1 MKGFGKIMAA
11 VLFLPAF
18 ICCRNE
24 SYQPVEVRNM
34 LVNAALYDT
43 TSSYY
48 AGFDEYPSNLS
59 DLPIGIFDL
68 NMGGM
73 AALEDI
79 ITLDKFDNITGSAE
93 SDLIRDFAGEHFI
106 YYNALSNADSVS
118 DANGMID
125 IREAAIKNTLFLVG
139 DKCAQGEK
147 ERAKIIIASG
157 NITRATGLDD
167 IRQML
172 ELSGTGV
179 KIVGVVEE
187 GVKGLLGRM
196 KEQHISHFSVGLLAE
211 ESTIESGVYPAML
224 GELSAEAGITGTI
237 PFVSKTV
244 GAADSTDV
252 RMLDEAFIS
261 MIEEHY
267 ASGNNTPISA
277 VIVENSLTDDVEA
290 LFSGIIRSYR
300 SKRIRGTYPYRNV
313 IMEDVLFIDPTE
325 YAAIECYRTLRTD
338 GNLAL
343 RITDQQVVHYTDL
356 PYDI

>member
-1 MKGFGKIMAA
+1 MSALRKISFA
-11 VLFLPAF
+11 LLLLPALV
-18 ICCRNE
+18 CCK
-24 SYQPVEVRNM
+24 PEVSRPDEVGNP
-34 LVNAALYDT
+34 LVKTALYDT

-48 AGFDEYPSNLS
+48 AGFDEYPSNLA
-59 DLPIGIFDL
+59 DLPIGIYDL

-79 ITLDKFDNITGSAE
+79 VTLDRFDNITGKPA
-93 SDLIRDFAGEHFI
+93 SDSIRDFAGEHFI

-118 DANGMID
+118 ATEGLVD
-125 IREAAIKNTLFLVG
+125 IREAALMNTLFLVG

-187 GVKGLLGRM
+187 GVKGLLGQM
-196 KEQHISHFSVGLLAE
+196 KERHIHHFTVGLLAE
-211 ESTIESGVYPAML
+211 ESTIESGVYPAMMK
-224 GELSAEAGITGTI
+224 EIMTAEGMPGST
-237 PFVSKTV
+237 PFVCKAI
-244 GAADSTDV
+244 GAADSTGV
-252 RMLDEAFIS
+252 KMLDEAFIA

-267 ASGNNTPISA
+267 ASGENTPISA
-277 VIVENSLTDDVEA
+277 VIVENALTKDVAE
-290 LFSGIIRSYR
+290 LFTDIIRSYR
-300 SKRIRGTYPYRNV
+300 SKRVRGTYPYRNV
-313 IMEDVLFIDPTE
+313 ILEDVLFINPTE
-325 YAAIECYRTLRTD
+325 YAAIQCYRTLRTD

>member
-1 MKGFGKIMAA
+1 MSLVRKILVALL
-11 VLFLPAF
+11 VLPALV
-18 ICCRNE
+18 CCRTE
-24 SYQPVEVRNM
+24 VSRPVVVDNA

-48 AGFDEYPSNLS
+48 AGFEEYPSNLS
-59 DLPIGIFDL
+59 DLPVGIFDL

-79 ITLDKFDNITGSAE
+79 ITLDRFDNITGEAQPDS
-93 SDLIRDFAGEHFI
+93 IRDFAGEHFI

-118 DANGMID
+118 NANGRID
-125 IREAAIKNTLFLVG
+125 IREAALMNTLFLVG
-139 DKCAQGEK
+139 DKCAHGEK

-157 NITRATGLDD
+157 NITRATGLED

-179 KIVGVVEE
+179 KIIGVVEE
-187 GVKGLLGRM
+187 GVKGLLSQM
-196 KEQHISHFSVGLLAE
+196 KERNISHFSVGLLAE
-211 ESTIESGVYPAML
+211 ENTIESGVYPAML
-224 GELSAEAGITGTI
+224 KELSAEAGITGTI
-237 PFVSKTV
+237 PFVSQAIGV
-244 GAADSTDV
+244 SDSTDV
-252 RMLDEAFIS
+252 TMLDEAFIS

-267 ASGNNTPISA
+267 ASGDNTPISA
-277 VIVENSLTDDVEA
+277 VIVENALTDDVAA

-325 YAAIECYRTLRTD
+325 YAAIQCYRTLRTD